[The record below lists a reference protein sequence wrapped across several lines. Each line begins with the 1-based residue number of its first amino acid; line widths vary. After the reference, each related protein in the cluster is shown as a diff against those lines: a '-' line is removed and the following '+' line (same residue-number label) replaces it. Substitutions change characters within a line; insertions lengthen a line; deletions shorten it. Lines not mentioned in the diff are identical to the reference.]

1 LINKGFG
8 SSKDQTNINESD
20 LENYEKKA
28 FKLMQLG
35 DFRKAEEIYSLF
47 LNKNIFS
54 ESLINN
60 LSEIYIK
67 TDQKDKLIYCLKK
80 GVESYEDSLNLLY
93 KLANSYKKYN
103 FKEDTLEIYKKILEK
118 TPKEVNLICNIAQ
131 IYKELGNYEMAIYFL
146 KSASKI
152 KPNSVEIKSNLA
164 FLYNDVGELEIAI
177 SIYKEAL
184 YLKPNNGIIWANLGI
199 SYLGNSENNL
209 AIKAFRKAN
218 IIDSNLLVAKR
229 NLALALLQKGAYE
242 EGWKYFEMRNLPP
255 HSNPKHL
262 EKWRGDL
269 DSKENLLIITEQG
282 YGDTIQFMRYLPYLR
297 EWGMNITFFAQE
309 KLHGLIKYS
318 KIDSKPFKPS
328 EIKKFRKGVWIP
340 LLSIPGILKI
350 SPQNILCSTP
360 YVRIKELD
368 TKRWNKKIKKRNKPI
383 IGINWQGDI
392 THEKFFSKRGIP
404 LEEFSILLKG
414 NDFNFLSLQ
423 KGYGSEELK
432 NCSFK
437 NYFIECQD
445 EINNT
450 LDFLETAYIIECCD
464 LIITNDTSVA
474 HLAGAIGKPVWLL
487 LRKVPEWRWG
497 LNGEKTFWYKT
508 LRLFR
513 QNYLNNWQEVLSR
526 VSMELKYFLKNY
538 QS

>member
-8 SSKDQTNINESD
+8 NSKDQININKSV
-20 LENYEKKA
+20 LGNYEKKA
-28 FKLMQLG
+28 LNYMQSGNL
-35 DFRKAEEIYSLF
+35 RKAEEIYSSF
-47 LNKNIFS
+47 LKKNIFS

-60 LSEIYIK
+60 LSEIYFK

-80 GVESYEDSLNLLY
+80 GVESYGDSLNLLY

-103 FKEDTLEIYKKILEK
+103 SKEDALEIYKKILEK

-146 KSASKI
+146 KSASEI

-164 FLYNDVGELEIAI
+164 FLHNDIGELETAI

-184 YLKPNNGIIWANLGI
+184 YLKPNNGIIWTNLGI
-199 SYLGNSENNL
+199 SYLGNCENNL
-209 AIKAFRKAN
+209 AIKSFRKAN
-218 IIDSNLLVAKR
+218 ILDPNLLVAKR
-229 NLALALLQKGAYE
+229 NLALALLQKGSYE
-242 EGWKYFEMRNLPP
+242 EGWEYFEMRNLLP

-262 EKWRGDL
+262 EKWNGDL
-269 DSKENLLIITEQG
+269 DTKDNLLIITEQG

-297 EWGMNITFFAQE
+297 NLGINISFFAQE

-340 LLSIPGILKI
+340 LLSIPRILKI
-350 SPQNILCSTP
+350 SPQNVLCSDP
-360 YVRIKELD
+360 YVRFKELD
-368 TKRWNKKIKKRNKPI
+368 LKRWNKKIKKRNKPI

-392 THEKFFSKRGIP
+392 THETFFSKRGIP
-404 LEEFSILLKG
+404 LEEFSILLKE

-423 KGYGSEELK
+423 KGYGSGELK
-432 NCSFK
+432 NCSFI
-437 NYFIECQD
+437 NYFVECQD
-445 EINNT
+445 DIDNT
-450 LDFLETAYIIECCD
+450 WDFLETAAIIECCD

-513 QNYLNNWQEVLSR
+513 QKHLNNWQELFLR
-526 VSMELKYFLKNY
+526 VSIELKYFLKNY
-538 QS
+538 

>member
-1 LINKGFG
+1 MINKGFG
-8 SSKDQTNINESD
+8 SGKDQTNINESN

-28 FKLMQLG
+28 FNLMQLG
-35 DFRKAEEIYSLF
+35 DFRKAEEIYNLF
-47 LNKNIFS
+47 LNKDIFS

-60 LSEIYIK
+60 LSEIYSK
-67 TDQKDKLIYCLKK
+67 TDQKDKLLYCLKK
-80 GVESYEDSLNLLY
+80 GVEYYEDSLNLLY

-103 FKEDTLEIYKKILEK
+103 FKEDALEIYKKILEK
-118 TPKEVNLICNIAQ
+118 TPKEVSLICDIAQ
-131 IYKELGNYEMAIYFL
+131 IYKELGNYKMAIFFL

-152 KPNSVEIKSNLA
+152 KPNAVEIKSNLA
-164 FLYNDVGELEIAI
+164 FLYNDIGELETAI
-177 SIYKEAL
+177 SIYKDAL
-184 YLKPNNGIIWANLGI
+184 YLKPNNEIIWTNLGI

-209 AIKAFRKAN
+209 AIKAFRKA
-218 IIDSNLLVAKR
+218 ILIDPNLLVAKR
-229 NLALALLQKGAYE
+229 NLALALLQKGSYE
-242 EGWKYFEMRNLPP
+242 EGWKYFEMRSLRP

-262 EKWRGDL
+262 EKWNGDL

-282 YGDTIQFMRYLPYLR
+282 YGDTILFMRYLPYLR
-297 EWGMNITFFAQE
+297 ELGMNITFFAQE

-318 KIDSKPFKPS
+318 KIDSKPLKPS

-340 LLSIPGILKI
+340 LLSIPGILKV
-350 SPQNILCSTP
+350 SSQNVLCIEP
-360 YVRIKELD
+360 YVRVKELD
-368 TKRWNKKIKKRNKPI
+368 IKRWNKKIKKESKPI
-383 IGINWQGDI
+383 VGINWQGDI
-392 THEKFFSKRGIP
+392 THETFFSRRGIP
-404 LEEFSILLKG
+404 LEEFSILLKE

-445 EINNT
+445 DINNT
-450 LDFLETAYIIECCD
+450 WDFLETASIIECCD

-497 LNGEKTFWYKT
+497 LYGEKTFWYKT

-513 QNYLNNWQEVLSR
+513 QKHLNNWQELLLR
-526 VSMELKYFLKNY
+526 VSIELKYFLKNY
-538 QS
+538 QY